1 MSPTK
6 AKSSRSA
13 KTRRSRAVETKTQSV
28 ICETMKIP
36 ETARV
41 AGCGQQA
48 IRKGIAAGVIPHLKF
63 GRNIV
68 IPKQAFLRFL
78 NSAGN

>member
-13 KTRRSRAVETKTQSV
+13 KARRSRVVETKAEV

-36 ETARV
+36 EAARV
-41 AGCGQQA
+41 AGCGQRA
-48 IRKGIAAGVIPHLKF
+48 IRNEIAAGVIPHLKF

-78 NSAGN
+78 NNAGN